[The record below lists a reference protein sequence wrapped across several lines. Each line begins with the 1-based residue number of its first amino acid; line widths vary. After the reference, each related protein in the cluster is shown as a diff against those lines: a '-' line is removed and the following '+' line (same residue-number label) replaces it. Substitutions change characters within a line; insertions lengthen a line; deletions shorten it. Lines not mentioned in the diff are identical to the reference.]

1 MKKFISFILL
11 YVLIAVSCDIQPI
24 PASNCKL
31 SGTVNVNDGS
41 SPIGTMIS
49 LETSGGFPVKSIE
62 INNLGGNFIMT
73 SISPGDY
80 KIFAGLDMNN
90 DGIDDYSGYYGNN
103 NPEVITLF
111 GGDSLS
117 VQITLY
123 KNSRKG
129 KYGIVSCR
137 NK

>member
-1 MKKFISFILL
+1 MKKFISFVLL
-11 YVLIAVSCDIQPI
+11 FVLIVVSCDIQPI
-24 PASNCKL
+24 PVSNCKI
-31 SGTVNVNDGS
+31 SGTVNINDSS
-41 SPIGTMIS
+41 SPIGTIIS
-49 LETSGGFPVKSIE
+49 LETSVGFPVKSIG
-62 INNLGGNFIMT
+62 ISNLSGNFIMT
-73 SISPGDY
+73 GISPGDY
-80 KIFAGLDMNN
+80 KIFAGLDMDN

-111 GGDSLS
+111 SGDSLS

-129 KYGIVSCR
+129 KYEIVSCR